1 MGETAFRPTGRI
13 SDRSEGAVESTP
25 RDGGTSIGLYPLF
38 FCSGISGLIYQVLW
52 VRQFGR
58 VFGNTVYSG
67 SVVVAIFMLGLGVG
81 SYLFGARADR
91 RHTSGPRGLVRMYAG
106 LEALI
111 AALGLGISLLLPHF
125 TAFVSLLSAYGVGP
139 DGWRTLTTWSYV

>member
-1 MGETAFRPTGRI
+1 MGETAFRPTGQF

-25 RDGGTSIGLYPLF
+25 RDRGTSIGLYALF
-38 FCSGISGLIYQVLW
+38 FCSGVSGLVYQVLW
-52 VRQFGR
+52 VRQFAR

-81 SYLFGARADR
+81 SYLFGVRADR
-91 RHTSGPRGLVRMYAG
+91 RHAPGAVGLVRMYAR
-106 LEALI
+106 LEIVI
-111 AALGLGISLLLPHF
+111 AALGLAISLLLPHF